1 MSKGAFPKTS
11 NEDDDDVLST
21 FAFICMLGFD
31 VYVKKLMIET
41 LIDSKNNNKT
51 QKEKE
56 TKMMTGSFI
65 KKSVSIVLSAS
76 LILGCAGIADI
87 QAKKA
92 ARPSS
97 SQA

>member
-1 MSKGAFPKTS
+1 MILNKFLGDDSEIDLEYIYKYVFDLEFEGMEILIRDVTKKYKLAKGAFPKTS

-56 TKMMTGSFI
+56 TK
-65 KKSVSIVLSAS
+65 
-76 LILGCAGIADI
+76 
-87 QAKKA
+87 
-92 ARPSS
+92 
-97 SQA
+97 